1 MTHIVDWAIARSR
14 LTLSALLAV
23 IILGTVAYLSIPKE
37 ADPDIPLP
45 YFQVTVVL
53 QGVSPEDAE
62 RLIVR
67 PLETQLKTIEGLK
80 ELRGIAMQGQGIVTL
95 EFDVS
100 FNKDRAMQ
108 KVRDAVDAAKP
119 KLPREAEEPFIYEAN
134 TSDQPIITIVL
145 SGDLPERT
153 LLHAAKRLERDMD
166 SMPGVL
172 DAQLSGQREE
182 LLEVTID
189 PTRLDS
195 YGISSEDLFRLV
207 VANNQLIAAGSLDTG
222 KGRFAVKVP
231 GLFET
236 ADDVLRLPIKVKGD
250 GVVRLGDVAQVN
262 RTFYDATTYARWN
275 GQPAISVDVKKRTGA
290 NIVSTIKTVRD
301 YIEKI
306 KPNLPPG
313 IRIAY
318 SGDASYWIDAQLT
331 QLTNAILLAVALVM
345 IVVVASLGLRSGL
358 IVGISIPT
366 SFLIGFL
373 CLWFGGYTLNMMILF
388 GMVITV
394 GLLVDNGIIVVE
406 YADRKMTEGFSK
418 REAFAEGAR
427 RMFWPVVSSTAATL
441 AAFAPLL
448 FWPGIPG
455 KFMSYIP
462 ITAIFVM
469 SASMIVALLFL
480 PAIGAIFGKPE
491 PPDPKTERAIKLSE
505 TGNVYE
511 IEGLTGL
518 YAHLVTFAVRRPLL
532 IVAAAIA
539 TLVAVIFA
547 FSIFSKGTEFFVE
560 TDADFGTV
568 MVRARGNLSANEKR
582 DLVIDV
588 EHRLLGMRG
597 VKGVQTVA
605 GASGGGRGGGPV
617 DTIGLI
623 YVELLPY
630 HERGPSKPIMADIR
644 KRLENMSGVRAELQ
658 EQQSGPGGGK
668 DIQIEI
674 GSENYGA
681 LDRTVAAIRAHA
693 DKMPGLIDVEDSR
706 PLPGIE
712 WNIKLDR
719 EQAGRF
725 GADIGT
731 VGAAVQLV
739 TNGIKI
745 GEYRPDDSDDEID
758 IRVRFPRGERGISA
772 LDQLRVNTRDG
783 AIPITNFVT
792 RTAVQQTTRFE
803 RIQGVRVWRV
813 RANVVKGD
821 TKFNTNERIGEFK
834 KWIEAQKFDPSVTV
848 KFRGSNEEQDKSAQF
863 LVIAFIMALL
873 VILGI
878 LIIQFNNF
886 WHAITVLTA
895 VIFSFIGV
903 LLGIMI
909 EGQMFSII
917 MSGTGIV
924 ALMGVMVNHN
934 IVLVDTFHHLRDQ
947 GFEPT
952 DAIVR
957 TGVQRL
963 RPVILTTVT
972 AMLGLLPLMYK
983 FDVDFFTRAVHFG
996 GPSSDWWVP
1005 LATAIVYG
1013 MGFSTLLTLFV
1024 TPAMLAIEQRYWAGQ
1039 KFWPWLVSVV
1049 PTIYRFI
1056 IRGRLPQRKSKPE
1069 AAE

>member
-1 MTHIVDWAIARSR
+1 MIGIVEWAISRSR
-14 LTLSALLAV
+14 LTLSALVAV
-23 IILGTVAYLSIPKE
+23 IVLGTVAYLSIPKE

-45 YFQVTVVL
+45 YFQVTVAL

-67 PLETQLKTIEGLK
+67 PLETQLKSIEGLK
-80 ELRGIAMQGQGIVTL
+80 ELRGIASQGAGTVTL
-95 EFDVS
+95 EFDVN

-119 KLPREAEEPFIYEAN
+119 QLPRDAEEPFIYEAN
-134 TSDQPIITIVL
+134 TSDNPIVSIIL
-145 SGDLPERT
+145 SGNVPERS
-153 LLHAAKRLERDMD
+153 LLRAAKRLKRDIEPL
-166 SMPGVL
+166 PGVL
-172 DAQLSGQREE
+172 AAELSGQREE

-189 PTRLDS
+189 PTRLES

-250 GVVRLGDVAQVN
+250 GVVRLGDIAQVS

-275 GQPAISVDVKKRTGA
+275 GKPAISIDVKKRAGA
-290 NIVSTIKTVRD
+290 NIVGTIKSVRD
-301 YIEKI
+301 YVESMRA
-306 KPNLPPG
+306 NLPPG
-313 IRIAY
+313 VLIAY
-318 SGDASYWIDAQLT
+318 SGDQSYWIDAQLT

-345 IVVVASLGLRSGL
+345 IIVVASLGLRSGL
-358 IVGISIPT
+358 IVGISIPA

-418 REAFAEGAR
+418 REAFAEGGK

-455 KFMSYIP
+455 KFMSFLP
-462 ITAIFVM
+462 ITVIFVM
-469 SASMIVALLFL
+469 AASMIVALVFL
-480 PAIGAIFGKPE
+480 PTIGAIFGKPE
-491 PPDPKTERAIKLSE
+491 PPDPRMERAIKLSE
-505 TGNVYE
+505 TGNLYE
-511 IEGLTGL
+511 IPGFTGI
-518 YAHLVTFAVRRPLL
+518 YARWVTVAVQRPLMIL
-532 IVAAAIA
+532 AAAA
-539 TLVAVIFA
+539 ASLVAVVVA
-547 FSIFSKGTEFFVE
+547 FGMFNKGVEFFVE
-560 TDADFGTV
+560 TDADFGQV
-568 MVRARGNLSANEKR
+568 MVRARGNLSADEKR
-582 DLVIDV
+582 DLVLDA
-588 EHRLLGMRG
+588 ERRLLDIRG
-597 VKGVQTVA
+597 VKGVYTVS
-605 GASGGGRGGGPV
+605 GQGGGGRGGGPV
-617 DTIGLI
+617 DTIGVI
-623 YVELLPY
+623 FIELLPY
-630 HERGPSKPIMADIR
+630 NDRGPSKPIMADIR
-644 KRLENMSGVRAELQ
+644 KRLEGLTGIKAELQ

-668 DIQIEI
+668 DIQIEM
-674 GSENYGA
+674 GSENYAA
-681 LDRTVAAIRAHA
+681 LDRVVAAVRAHG
-693 DKMPGLIDVEDSR
+693 DKMPGLVDVEDSR

-725 GADIGT
+725 GADVGN
-731 VGAAVQLV
+731 VGAAIQLV

-745 GEYRPDDSDDEID
+745 GEYRPDDADDEID
-758 IRVRFPRGERGISA
+758 IRVRFPKEDRGISA
-772 LDQLRVNTRDG
+772 LDQLRVNTREG
-783 AIPITNFVT
+783 AIPITNFVQ
-792 RTAVQQTTRFE
+792 RTAEQQTTRFE

-813 RANVVKGD
+813 RANVVDDNPKY
-821 TKFNTNERIGEFK
+821 NTNERITEFK
-834 KWIEAQKFDPSVTV
+834 KWIAAQNFDPSVTV
-848 KFRGSNEEQDKSAQF
+848 KFRGSNEEQDKSSQF
-863 LVIAFIMALL
+863 LAVAFIMALL
-873 VILGI
+873 VIGGI
-878 LIIQFNNF
+878 LIVQFNNF
-886 WHAITVLTA
+886 WHAFVVLTA
-895 VIFSFIGV
+895 VIFSSIGV
-903 LLGIMI
+903 MLGILI
-909 EGQMFSII
+909 QGQMFSVI

-934 IVLVDTFHHLRDQ
+934 IVLVDTFHHLIDQ
-947 GFEPT
+947 GFKPM
-952 DAIVR
+952 DAIIR

-983 FDVDFFTRAVHFG
+983 FDVDFFTRTVHFG

-1005 LATAIVYG
+1005 LATAIIYG

-1024 TPAMLAIEQRYWAGQ
+1024 TPAMLAIEQRYWA
-1039 KFWPWLVSVV
+1039 
-1049 PTIYRFI
+1049 RD
-1056 IRGRLPQRKSKPE
+1056 RKSWGTMDTLPTG
-1069 AAE
+1069 APAE

>member
-23 IILGTVAYLSIPKE
+23 IILGTVAYMSIPKE

-45 YFQVTVVL
+45 FFQVIVAL
-53 QGVSPEDAE
+53 QGVSAEDAE

-67 PLETQLKTIEGLK
+67 PLETQLKSIEGLK
-80 ELRGIAMQGQGIVTL
+80 ELRGIASQGQGVITL
-95 EFDVS
+95 EFDVN

-134 TSDQPIITIVL
+134 TSDQPIISLIL
-145 SGDLPERT
+145 SGNVPERT
-153 LLHAAKRLERDMD
+153 LLHTAKRLKRDID
-166 SMPGVL
+166 AMPGVL
-172 DAQLSGQREE
+172 AADLSGQREE

-250 GVVRLGDVAQVN
+250 GVVRLGDLAQVS
-262 RTFYDATTYARWN
+262 RTFYDANTYARYN
-275 GQPAISVDVKKRTGA
+275 GQPAISVEVKKRTGA

-301 YIEKI
+301 YIEKMRA
-306 KPNLPPG
+306 NLPPG
-313 IRIAY
+313 IKLAY
-318 SGDASYWIDAQLT
+318 SGDQSYWIDSQLT
-331 QLTNAILLAVALVM
+331 QLTNAILLAVSLVM
-345 IVVVASLGLRSGL
+345 IVVVASLGWRSGL
-358 IVGISIPT
+358 IVGVSIPT

-373 CLWFGGYTLNMMILF
+373 CLWFGGWTLNMMVLF

-418 REAFAEGAR
+418 REAFSEGAR

-455 KFMSYIP
+455 KFMSFIP

-469 SASMIVALLFL
+469 TASMIVALLFL
-480 PAIGAIFGKPE
+480 PTIGALFGKPE
-491 PPDPKTERAIKLSE
+491 PPDPRMERAIKLSE
-505 TGNVYE
+505 TGNIYE
-511 IEGLTGL
+511 IEGLSGL
-518 YAHLVTFAVRRPLL
+518 YAHLVTFAVRHPLL
-532 IVAAAIA
+532 VIATAIA
-539 TLVAVIFA
+539 SLVAVIFA
-547 FSIFSKGTEFFVE
+547 FGIFSKGTEFFVDQ
-560 TDADFGTV
+560 DADFAQV
-568 MVRARGNLSANEKR
+568 MVRARGNLSADEKR
-582 DLVIDV
+582 DLVIEAERRV
-588 EHRLLGMRG
+588 LGA
-597 VKGVQTVA
+597 KGVQGFYTVT
-605 GASGGGRGGGPV
+605 GQGGGGRGGGPV
-617 DTIGLI
+617 DTIGVVN
-623 YVELLPY
+623 VELLPY
-630 HERGPSKPIMADIR
+630 RERGPSKYIMADIR
-644 KRLENMSGVRAELQ
+644 KRLEGIPGVQAELQ
-658 EQQSGPGGGK
+658 EQQGGPGGGK
-668 DIQIEI
+668 DIQIEM
-674 GSENYGA
+674 GSENYKE
-681 LDRTVAAIRAHA
+681 LDRVVAAVRTYGGT
-693 DKMPGLIDVEDSR
+693 MPGLVDVEDSR

-725 GADIGT
+725 GADVGT

-758 IRVRFPRGERGISA
+758 IRVRFPKGERGISA
-772 LDQLRVNTRDG
+772 LDQLRINTRDG
-783 AIPITNFVT
+783 AIPITNFVS
-792 RTAVQQTTRFE
+792 RTAEQQTTRFE

-813 RANVVKGD
+813 RANVVKNNP
-821 TKFNTNERIGEFK
+821 KFNTNERIGEFK
-834 KWIEAQKFDPSVTV
+834 KWIAAQNFDPSVSV

-863 LVIAFIMALL
+863 LIVAFAMALL
-873 VILGI
+873 VIAGI
-878 LIIQFNNF
+878 LIVQFNNF
-886 WHAITVLTA
+886 WHAFVVLTA
-895 VIFSFIGV
+895 VIFSVIGV
-903 LLGIMI
+903 LLGILI
-909 EGQMFSII
+909 QGQMFSII
-917 MSGTGIV
+917 MTGTGIV

-934 IVLVDTFHHLRDQ
+934 IVLVDTFHHLIDQ
-947 GFEPT
+947 GFKPM
-952 DAIVR
+952 DAIIR
-957 TGVQRL
+957 SGVQRL

-972 AMLGLLPLMYK
+972 AMLGLLPLMFK

-1005 LATAIVYG
+1005 FATAIVYG

-1024 TPAMLAIEQRYWAGQ
+1024 TPAMLAIEQRYWARDRRQWGEMGVATA
-1039 KFWPWLVSVV
+1039 PA
-1049 PTIYRFI
+1049 P
-1056 IRGRLPQRKSKPE
+1056 
-1069 AAE
+1069 AE

>member
-45 YFQVTVVL
+45 YFQVTVAL

-67 PLETQLKTIEGLK
+67 PLETQLKSIEGLK
-80 ELRGIAMQGQGIVTL
+80 ELRGIAMQGQGIITL
-95 EFDVS
+95 EFDVN

-134 TSDQPIITIVL
+134 TSDNPVISVIL
-145 SGDLPERT
+145 SADIPERA
-153 LLHAAKRLERDMD
+153 LLHAAKRLERDID
-166 SMPGVL
+166 AMPGVL

-250 GVVRLGDVAQVN
+250 GVVRLGDIAQVN
-262 RTFYDATTYARWN
+262 RTFYDANTYARWN
-275 GQPAISVDVKKRTGA
+275 GQPAISIDVKKRAGA
-290 NIVSTIKTVRD
+290 NIVSTIKLVRD
-301 YIEKI
+301 YVEKMKPSLPTGI
-306 KPNLPPG
+306 KV
-313 IRIAY
+313 AY
-318 SGDASYWIDAQLT
+318 SGDQSYWIDAQLT

-345 IVVVASLGLRSGL
+345 IIIVGSLGLRSGL
-358 IVGISIPT
+358 IVGVSIPT

-373 CLWFGGYTLNMMILF
+373 CLWFGGYTLNMMVLF

-448 FWPGIPG
+448 LWPGIPG
-455 KFMSYIP
+455 KFMSFIP

-480 PAIGAIFGKPE
+480 PTIGAIFGKPE
-491 PPDPKTERAIKLSE
+491 PPDPHTERAIKLSE
-505 TGNVYE
+505 SGNLAE
-511 IEGLTGL
+511 IDGVAGIYARLLTI
-518 YAHLVTFAVRRPLL
+518 AVRRPLM
-532 IVAAAIA
+532 IIAAALIS
-539 TLVAVIFA
+539 LVAVVVA
-547 FSIFSKGTEFFVE
+547 FGMFSKGVEFFVE
-560 TDADFGTV
+560 TDADFANV
-568 MVRARGNLSANEKR
+568 MVRARGNLSASEKR

-588 EHRLLGMRG
+588 ERRLIGTRG
-597 VKGVQTVA
+597 VKGIYTIA
-605 GASGGGRGGGPV
+605 GASGGGRGSGPV
-617 DTIGLI
+617 DTVGVMF
-623 YVELLPY
+623 VELLPY

-644 KRLENMSGVRAELQ
+644 KRLENLPGVRAELQ

-668 DIQIEI
+668 DIQIEL
-674 GSENYGA
+674 GSENYA
-681 LDRTVAAIRAHA
+681 AQDRIVAALRAHA

-821 TKFNTNERIGEFK
+821 SRYNTNERIGVLK
-834 KWIEAQKFDPSVTV
+834 KWIDAQKFDPSVTI

-863 LVIAFIMALL
+863 LVIAFSLAIL
-873 VILGI
+873 VIAGI
-878 LIIQFNNF
+878 LLIQFNNF
-886 WHAITVLTA
+886 WHALVVLTA
-895 VIFSFIGV
+895 VVFSSIGV
-903 LLGIMI
+903 MLGILI

-934 IVLVDTFHHLRDQ
+934 IVLVDTFHHLRDR
-947 GFEPT
+947 GFEPM

-963 RPVILTTVT
+963 RPVILTTIT

-983 FDVDFFTRAVHFG
+983 FDVDFFTRTVHFG

-1013 MGFSTLLTLFV
+1013 MGFSTVLTLFV
-1024 TPAMLAIEQRYWAGQ
+1024 TPAMLAIEQKYWA
-1039 KFWPWLVSVV
+1039 KA
-1049 PTIYRFI
+1049 
-1056 IRGRLPQRKSKPE
+1056 RKSWDKPQTSLGS
-1069 AAE
+1069 AEGAPAE

>member
-1 MTHIVDWAIARSR
+1 MTGIVDWAIARSR

-23 IILGTVAYLSIPKE
+23 IILGTIAYMSIPKE

-45 YFQVTVVL
+45 YYQITVAL

-80 ELRGIAMQGQGIVTL
+80 ELRGIAMQGQGIITL
-95 EFDVS
+95 EFDVN

-119 KLPREAEEPFIYEAN
+119 ELPREAEEPFIYEAN
-134 TSDQPIITIVL
+134 TSDNPIVSIIL
-145 SGDLPERT
+145 SGALPERT
-153 LLHAAKRLERDMD
+153 LLRAAKRLERDID
-166 SMPGVL
+166 SMTGVL

-250 GVVRLGDVAQVN
+250 GVVRLGDVAQVS
-262 RTFYDATTYARWN
+262 RTFYDANTYARWN
-275 GQPAISVDVKKRTGA
+275 GEPAISIDVKKRAGA
-290 NIVSTIKTVRD
+290 NIVSTIKSVRD
-301 YIEKI
+301 YVEKM
-306 KPNLPPG
+306 KPSLPPG
-313 IRIAY
+313 IKVAY

-345 IVVVASLGLRSGL
+345 IIIVGSLGLRSGL
-358 IVGISIPT
+358 IVGVSIPT

-448 FWPGIPG
+448 LWPGIPG
-455 KFMSYIP
+455 KFMSFIP

-480 PAIGAIFGKPE
+480 PTIGAIFGKPE
-491 PPDPKTERAIKLSE
+491 PPDPHTERAIKLSE
-505 TGNVYE
+505 TGNLAE
-511 IEGLTGL
+511 IDGIAGL
-518 YAHLVTFAVRRPLL
+518 YARMLAVAVQRPLM
-532 IVAAAIA
+532 IVAAAVASLIA
-539 TLVAVIFA
+539 VMVA
-547 FSIFSKGTEFFVE
+547 FSMFSKGVEFFVE
-560 TDADFGTV
+560 TDADFANV
-568 MVRARGNLSANEKR
+568 MVRARGNLSAVEKR
-582 DLVIDV
+582 DLVIEV
-588 EHRLLGMRG
+588 ESRLIGTRG
-597 VKGVQTVA
+597 VKGVYTVA

-617 DTIGLI
+617 DTIGVMF
-623 YVELLPY
+623 VELLPY
-630 HERGPSKPIMADIR
+630 HERGPSKVIMADIR
-644 KRLENMSGVRAELQ
+644 ERLKNLPGVRAELQ

-668 DIQIEI
+668 DIQIEL
-674 GSENYGA
+674 GSENYA
-681 LDRTVAAIRAHA
+681 AQDRIVAALRAYA

-758 IRVRFPRGERGISA
+758 IRVRFPKGERGISA
-772 LDQLRVNTRDG
+772 LDQLRINTRDG
-783 AIPITNFVT
+783 AVPITNFVT
-792 RTAVQQTTRFE
+792 RKAVQQTTRFE

-821 TKFNTNERIGEFK
+821 SKFNTNERIGEMK
-834 KWIEAQKFDPSVTV
+834 KWIEAQKFDPSVAI

-863 LVIAFIMALL
+863 LIIAFSLAILVIA
-873 VILGI
+873 GI
-878 LIIQFNNF
+878 LLIQFNNF
-886 WHAITVLTA
+886 WHAFVVLTA
-895 VIFSFIGV
+895 VIFSSIGV
-903 LLGIMI
+903 MLGIMI

-934 IVLVDTFHHLRDQ
+934 IVLVDTFHHLRER
-947 GFEPT
+947 GFEPM

-983 FDVDFFTRAVHFG
+983 FDVDFFTRTVHFG

-1024 TPAMLAIEQRYWAGQ
+1024 TPAMLAIEQRYWADGT
-1039 KFWPWLVSVV
+1039 FTSWVV
-1049 PTIYRFI
+1049 RKVPAL
-1056 IRGRLPQRKSKPE
+1056 GRVGRKSAHGGITPE